1 MCNKRSYTPYQRSA
15 IKGIAKIVG
24 ETPFRYEKSSN
35 NHLKVT
41 IKGID
46 QVFFTSSTPSDHR
59 SLENFLAEIRCAYK
73 QKHRVEPSIQTE
85 IPRSVRKA
93 NAKKASI
100 DAMGK
105 VTEQLIKVFRNSL
118 ESFKEEEMRMVESS
132 QTEFL
137 GENIQAFR
145 KRKIRAEID
154 RAIKSF
160 GTGIFIPPGLI
171 KQTQKQVGENLNF
184 MLPTVPEYDRIL
196 SLKSGTSVQAIEMP
210 EGSIQPEIPEDN
222 QADIA
227 STDPQ
232 QEKNP
237 TQDKAANDDLNATS
251 DPSKT
256 SETVIITKPHISES
270 ASSTQS
276 YSFSHELADMTK
288 RDIRQLIADC
298 QRLLDE
304 KHQADIQFLV
314 SQMHEREVDLA
325 ELQTALLRDPV

>member
-1 MCNKRSYTPYQRSA
+1 MCNKRSYTRYQRSA

-73 QKHRVEPSIQTE
+73 QKKQAVPSIQTE
-85 IPRSVRKA
+85 IPRSVRKE
-93 NAKKASI
+93 NAKKVSI
-100 DAMGK
+100 EVMEK
-105 VTEQLIKVFRNSL
+105 VTKQLIKVFRNSL

-132 QTEFL
+132 QTELL

-145 KRKIRAEID
+145 KKKIRVEID
-154 RAIKSF
+154 RAIESF
-160 GTGIFIPPGLI
+160 GTGVFIPPGLI

-184 MLPTVPEYDRIL
+184 MLPTVPEYNRIL
-196 SLKSGTSVQAIEMP
+196 SLKSGASAQAIEMP
-210 EGSIQPEIPEDN
+210 ESSTQPEIPEDS
-222 QADIA
+222 QVDIA
-227 STDPQ
+227 SKDSQ
-232 QEKNP
+232 QERKP
-237 TQDKAANDDLNATS
+237 APDKAANDDFNTAA
-251 DPSKT
+251 DPDKIPD
-256 SETVIITKPHISES
+256 TVIDTKPNISES
-270 ASSTQS
+270 TISKQS
-276 YSFSHELADMTK
+276 YSFAQELEDMTK

-298 QRLLDE
+298 QRMLDE

-314 SQMHEREVDLA
+314 TQMHEREVDLE
-325 ELQTALLRDPV
+325 ELQAALLRGSV

>member
-41 IKGID
+41 IEGID

-73 QKHRVEPSIQTE
+73 QKNRAEPGIQTE

-100 DAMGK
+100 EAMAK
-105 VTEQLIKVFRNSL
+105 VTERLIKVFRNSL
-118 ESFKEEEMRMVESS
+118 DSFKEEEMRMVESS
-132 QTEFL
+132 QTELL

-145 KRKIRAEID
+145 KKKIRAEID
-154 RAIKSF
+154 RAIESF

-171 KQTQKQVGENLNF
+171 KQTQKQIAENLNF
-184 MLPTVPEYDRIL
+184 MLPTVLEYDRIL
-196 SLKSGTSVQAIEMP
+196 SLKSGASVKAIDMP
-210 EGSIQPEIPEDN
+210 EGSTQPETAEDN
-222 QADIA
+222 KADVA
-227 STDPQ
+227 SNDSQ
-232 QEKNP
+232 KEKNP
-237 TQDKAANDDLNATS
+237 APDKAANDDLNAAS
-251 DPSKT
+251 DPIKIPD
-256 SETVIITKPHISES
+256 TVIDTKPCISES
-270 ASSTQS
+270 AASTQR
-276 YSFSHELADMTK
+276 YSFAHELADMTK
-288 RDIRQLIADC
+288 RDIRQLMADC
-298 QRLLDE
+298 QQLLDE

-325 ELQTALLRDPV
+325 ELQAALLCESA

>member
-100 DAMGK
+100 EVMGK

-132 QTEFL
+132 QTELL

-145 KRKIRAEID
+145 KKKIRAEID
-154 RAIKSF
+154 RAIESF
-160 GTGIFIPPGLI
+160 GTGVFIPPGLI

-184 MLPTVPEYDRIL
+184 MLPSVPEYDRIL
-196 SLKSGTSVQAIEMP
+196 SLKSGASVQALEMP
-210 EGSIQPEIPEDN
+210 EDSTPSEIPEDN
-222 QADIA
+222 QAEVA
-227 STDPQ
+227 SNDSQKQRKLAP
-232 QEKNP
+232 
-237 TQDKAANDDLNATS
+237 DKAANDKLDATS
-251 DPSKT
+251 DPSKKPD
-256 SETVIITKPHISES
+256 TVVDTKPHISEP

-325 ELQTALLRDPV
+325 ELQAALLRDLV